1 MPLVS
6 FCLNNNEEV
15 NNSKHVVK
23 KILVNGCCN
32 TVESLKDKWHLNLQD
47 YFSAENGLKKT
58 ENTRKVY
65 CRGFE

>member
-32 TVESLKDKWHLNLQD
+32 TVESLKDKMAL
-47 YFSAENGLKKT
+47 EPPGLLLS
-58 ENTRKVY
+58 RKWSQKDRKYKESVL
-65 CRGFE
+65 